1 MKTNFFYAFRNIRNN
16 PTNSIITVFGLAVAI
31 ACCLI
36 IYFYV
41 IQEYSVNSF
50 HKNNNKIFR
59 INYTSKYFIGTY
71 SDVRVEPEVADQL
84 KKEIPQIDKS
94 AEYRFAFEQ
103 LLTYKNNYFDV
114 PLSLASEDFFRMF
127 SFGFLAGNPSEVLI
141 NPNEIVI
148 TRKLA
153 DKLASGT
160 KDYRD
165 LLGKTV
171 EFPLNYGNAPFKIV
185 GIIENIPQNSS
196 INFEAIITGKTGR
209 NFGGCDNYFGYTSVF
224 YQVKENANPKDAEKN
239 VNQFITNY
247 YKGRVKQ
254 MQDNNEMV
262 KTSDAF
268 VPFVLPLN
276 DVYLRGDISNCFE
289 RSVEKKNFV
298 VLITIGF
305 LILIIACSNYTILSL
320 GQYLKKI
327 GDVGIRKSM
336 GANAGNIFSVFLS
349 EGFILTFMAMVAGGI
364 LCTLFIPIFGKLSDT
379 PILAELINIQKVIL
393 FGVGL
398 FCVISVITSLVPV
411 LVFSKV
417 SPHQMAGKKIN
428 VGNKNR
434 LSQVFVSFQYSISI
448 ILIIVALFIVRQ
460 SNFMKNRSLGLDSSN
475 IIDIR
480 LGRIDD
486 DKKSTFKEMLA
497 ECPGVTNL
505 TMACRNF
512 MNGSS
517 DDFVDRGDGER
528 VDVFKFKVD
537 QDYLATLGMKL
548 IAGNNF
554 TQSNVTPGD
563 RSMIVNKKFTESF
576 GIEDDPIGKAYNISG
591 RTFTIIGVVDD
602 YHFFDM
608 KNRINPAMLHAATN
622 YGNSYNNI
630 LLKYNPKQ
638 LQTVI
643 KHIKKCYKEIAPGKT
658 LTYDFW
664 NEQLNQRYQTEDRW
678 SIIIGYASAIA
689 IIISSLGLFGLTVL
703 LINQR
708 VKEIGVRKVNGARII
723 EVLFTINKSFIGWL
737 LGSMII
743 AIPIAYYIVIKWLD
757 SFPYKVDVSWWI
769 FILAGVMALIVALLT
784 VSWQCWRVARRNP
797 VEALRYE

>member
-1 MKTNFFYAFRNIRNN
+1 
-16 PTNSIITVFGLAVAI
+16 
-31 ACCLI
+31 
-36 IYFYV
+36 
-41 IQEYSVNSF
+41 
-50 HKNNNKIFR
+50 
-59 INYTSKYFIGTY
+59 
-71 SDVRVEPEVADQL
+71 
-84 KKEIPQIDKS
+84 
-94 AEYRFAFEQ
+94 
-103 LLTYKNNYFDV
+103 
-114 PLSLASEDFFRMF
+114 
-127 SFGFLAGNPSEVLI
+127 
-141 NPNEIVI
+141 
-148 TRKLA
+148 
-153 DKLASGT
+153 
-160 KDYRD
+160 
-165 LLGKTV
+165 
-171 EFPLNYGNAPFKIV
+171 
-185 GIIENIPQNSS
+185 
-196 INFEAIITGKTGR
+196 
-209 NFGGCDNYFGYTSVF
+209 
-224 YQVKENANPKDAEKN
+224 
-239 VNQFITNY
+239 
-247 YKGRVKQ
+247 

-298 VLITIGF
+298 VLLTIGF

-349 EGFILTFMAMVAGGI
+349 EGFILTFLAMVAGGI
-364 LCTLFIPIFGKLSDT
+364 LCTLLIPIFDKLSET
-379 PILAELINIQKVIL
+379 PILSEFINIQKVL
-393 FGVGL
+393 FFGVGL
-398 FCVISVITSLVPV
+398 FCIISVITSLVPV

-460 SNFMKNRSLGLDSSN
+460 SNYMKNRSLGLDSSN

-486 DKKSTFKEMLA
+486 DKKSTFKEMLG
-497 ECPGVTNL
+497 ECPGVTSL

-576 GIEDDPIGKAYNISG
+576 GIEDAPIGKAYNISG
-591 RTFTIIGVVDD
+591 RVFTIIGVVDD

-708 VKEIGVRKVNGARII
+708 VKEIGVRKVNGARIV

-769 FILAGVMALIVALLT
+769 FILAGVMALLVALLT